1 MTTSPLTHPAGDSA
15 PPGPARPV
23 PPPPRRPADP
33 ARHRRTRR
41 SRGTFRILG
50 VPAVWIWA
58 CFNVFLLLW
67 VVMTAFRNGSEIFT
81 DPFRLPDSL
90 SPANFTDAWSVSDL
104 GSGFLNSAVVVT
116 AASLT
121 VIALSAP
128 AAYVL
133 ARGRQRSGELVTL
146 LFILGMGI
154 PMQAVIIPVFVWM
167 QNISTFMYAALG
179 WWDERISLYLI
190 YVASS
195 LPFTVFLLTGFFRTL
210 PGELEE
216 AAALDGCTGLRAF
229 RSIML
234 PLARPGITTAL
245 ILLVVSLWNET
256 LLALVLI
263 TETEKYTLPQA
274 LLGLYG
280 TMQYTSHWGG
290 LFAGI
295 VIVVVPILALY
306 IWLGRR
312 IVEGLTLGVGK

>member
-1 MTTSPLTHPAGDSA
+1 MTTS
-15 PPGPARPV
+15 
-23 PPPPRRPADP
+23 
-33 ARHRRTRR
+33 R
-41 SRGTFRILG
+41 SRRANGPFRILG

-67 VVMTAFRNGSEIFT
+67 VVLTAFRNGSEIFT
-81 DPFRLPDSL
+81 EPFELPRSL
-90 SPANFTDAWSVSDL
+90 SPENFRDAWSASDL
-104 GSGFLNSAVVVT
+104 GSGFVNSVVVVA

-121 VIALSAP
+121 VIVLSAP

-133 ARGRQRSGELVTL
+133 ARGRQRSSE
-146 LFILGMGI
+146 FITMVFVMGMGM
-154 PMQAVIIPVFVWM
+154 PMQSVIIPIFVWM
-167 QNISTFMYAALG
+167 QEISTYMYSAFG

-195 LPFTVFLLTGFFRTL
+195 LPFTVFLLTGFFRSL
-210 PGELEE
+210 PAELEE
-216 AAALDGCTGLRAF
+216 AAALDGCTGF
-229 RSIML
+229 RTFYAVML

-245 ILLVVSLWNET
+245 ILLVISLWNET

-263 TETEKYTLPQA
+263 TDTEMYTLPQA

-280 TMQYTSHWGG
+280 TMQYTSNWGG

-295 VIVVVPILALY
+295 VIVVLPILAIY

>member
-1 MTTSPLTHPAGDSA
+1 MTIDLPDQPVIDSEDA
-15 PPGPARPV
+15 AVRATPPPPGPTR
-23 PPPPRRPADP
+23 PRRV
-33 ARHRRTRR
+33 RR
-41 SRGTFRILG
+41 SSGPFRILG
-50 VPAVWIWA
+50 VPLTWIWA

-67 VVMTAFRNGSEIFT
+67 VILTAFRNGSEIFT
-81 DPFRLPDSL
+81 DPFQLPRSL
-90 SPANFTDAWSVSDL
+90 DPKNFTDAWNASDL
-104 GSGFLNSAVVVT
+104 GSGFMNSVVLV
-116 AASLT
+116 AASSLT

-133 ARGRQRSGELVTL
+133 SRGGRRSGELITMAFVA
-146 LFILGMGI
+146 GMGI

-167 QNISTFMYAALG
+167 QNISTYMYDTFG

-195 LPFTVFLLTGFFRTL
+195 LPFTVYLLTGFFRSL
-210 PGELEE
+210 PRELEE
-216 AAALDGCTGLRAF
+216 AAALDGCSSF
-229 RSIML
+229 RTFRVVML
-234 PLARPGITTAL
+234 PLARPGIVTAL
-245 ILLVVSLWNET
+245 ILLVISLWNET

-263 TETEKYTLPQA
+263 TETDKYTLPQA

-280 TMQYTSHWGG
+280 TMQYTSNWGG

-295 VIVVVPILALY
+295 VIVVLPIIAVY